1 MALVSK
7 LDSRMNQI
15 QNQSAIIN
23 EKVVAL
29 ENKGNTTEELDKIM
43 EAAKTALTLS
53 LKNKEDI
60 SSLKDNDNQ
69 IEAEISKI
77 RSELVKMNKNTTNIE
92 K

>member
-77 RSELVKMNKNTTNIE
+77 RRELVKMNKKTTNIE